1 MDKIAIVTDSI
12 ACFTR
17 EMVERYGIR
26 IVPSNIHFD
35 GRLYKEYLDISPTE
49 AYQLLE
55 RDPNHFSTS
64 APSPADYLEAYRELS
79 TRAQSII
86 CITLSAK
93 LSALH
98 DTARLAKEQAKQE
111 IPRTAIEILDS
122 RTCAAAEG
130 FVVLATARAIEE
142 GKEMTEVI
150 KAAENV
156 RDKVNLL
163 ALMET
168 IRHAYRSGRIPKVAA
183 RIGSA
188 LSIKPI
194 ISISDGAVDFVG
206 LARTK
211 ERGVKRIIRI
221 MREKVGESPVHVAV
235 VHADALEEAQRL
247 KERVVASEF
256 DCCDLWISEFSPIM
270 GYTTGRG
277 LIGLAFYVD

>member
-1 MDKIAIVTDSI
+1 MDKIALITDSI

-49 AYQLLE
+49 AYHLLE

-93 LSALH
+93 PGALH
-98 DTARLAKEQAKQE
+98 DTAQLAKEQAKQE

-130 FVVLATARAIEE
+130 FVVLATARAIEK
-142 GKEMTEVI
+142 GKEMTEAI

-168 IRHAYRSGRIPKVAA
+168 IRHAYRSGRIPKVAE

-206 LARTK
+206 LFRTK
-211 ERGVKRIIRI
+211 ERGAKRSIRI

-247 KERVVASEF
+247 KERVAHRSLTAATSGSVNSA
-256 DCCDLWISEFSPIM
+256 
-270 GYTTGRG
+270 R
-277 LIGLAFYVD
+277 

>member
-1 MDKIAIVTDSI
+1 MDKVAIITDSI

-17 EMVERYGIR
+17 EMVEQYGIR

-35 GRLYKEYLDISPTE
+35 GKVYREYLDISPSE

-55 RDPNHFSTS
+55 RNPDCFTTS
-64 APSPADYLEAYRELS
+64 APSPADFLEAYSELS

-98 DTARLAKEQAKQE
+98 DTAQLAKRQAKQDL
-111 IPRTAIEILDS
+111 PHTTIELLDS

-130 FVVLATARAIEE
+130 FVVLATARAVAE
-142 GKEMTEVI
+142 GRGLTDAI
-150 KAAENV
+150 IAAEEV
-156 RDKVNLL
+156 REKVNLL

-188 LSIKPI
+188 LSVKPI
-194 ISISDGAVDFVG
+194 LSISDGAVNFVG
-206 LARTK
+206 IARTK
-211 ERGVKRIIRI
+211 ERGVKRIIQL
-221 MREKVGESPVHVAV
+221 MREKVGENPVHVAV

-247 KERVVASEF
+247 KEQVASEF
-256 DCCDLWISEFSPIM
+256 NCGDLWISEFSPIM

-277 LIGLAFYVD
+277 LLGLAFYAD

>member
-1 MDKIAIVTDSI
+1 MDKVAIVTDSI

-17 EMVERYGIR
+17 DMVERYRIR
-26 IVPSNIHFD
+26 IVPSNIHFN

-55 RDPNHFSTS
+55 RDPDHFNTS

-98 DTARLAKEQAKQE
+98 DTAQLAKEQAKRE
-111 IPRTAIEILDS
+111 IPHTAIEILDS

-130 FVVLATARAIEE
+130 FVVLATAQAIEE
-142 GKEMTEVI
+142 GKEMAEAI
-150 KAAENV
+150 KAGENV
-156 RDKVNLL
+156 RDRVNLL
-163 ALMET
+163 ALMDT

-183 RIGSA
+183 RIGST

-194 ISISDGAVDFVG
+194 FRISDGAADFVG

-211 ERGVKRIIRI
+211 ERGVKRIIQM

-247 KERVVASEF
+247 KERIASEF

-277 LIGLAFYVD
+277 LIGLAFYID

>member
-1 MDKIAIVTDSI
+1 MDKIALITDSI

-35 GRLYKEYLDISPTE
+35 GSLYKEYLDISPTE
-49 AYQLLE
+49 AYHLLE

-93 LSALH
+93 PGALH
-98 DTARLAKEQAKQE
+98 DTAQLAKEQAKQE

-122 RTCAAAEG
+122 RTRAAAEG
-130 FVVLATARAIEE
+130 FVVLATAMAIEK
-142 GKEMTEVI
+142 GKEMTEAI

-168 IRHAYRSGRIPKVAA
+168 IRHAYRSGRIPKIAE

-206 LARTK
+206 LVRTK
-211 ERGVKRIIRI
+211 ERGAKRSIRI

-247 KERVVASEF
+247 KERVAHRSLTAATSGSVNSA
-256 DCCDLWISEFSPIM
+256 
-270 GYTTGRG
+270 R
-277 LIGLAFYVD
+277 

>member
-1 MDKIAIVTDSI
+1 MAKIAIVTDSI
-12 ACFTR
+12 ACFAR

-49 AYQLLE
+49 AYHLLE

-86 CITLSAK
+86 YITLSAK
-93 LSALH
+93 LSALR
-98 DTARLAKEQAKQE
+98 DTAQLVKEQAKQE
-111 IPRTAIEILDS
+111 IPRSAIEVLDS
-122 RTCAAAEG
+122 RTCAATEW

-142 GKEMTEVI
+142 GKEMTGAIE
-150 KAAENV
+150 AAENV

-168 IRHAYRSGRIPKVAA
+168 IRHSYRSGRILKVAA
-183 RIGSA
+183 RIRSA

-194 ISISDGAVDFVG
+194 LSISDGVIDFVG

-211 ERGVKRIIRI
+211 ERGVKRI
-221 MREKVGESPVHVAV
+221 MREKVGESPAHIEV
-235 VHADALEEAQRL
+235 VHADTLEEAQRL
-247 KERVVASEF
+247 KERVA
-256 DCCDLWISEFSPIM
+256 
-270 GYTTGRG
+270 
-277 LIGLAFYVD
+277 IGV

>member
-1 MDKIAIVTDSI
+1 MDKVAIITDSI

-17 EMVERYGIR
+17 EMVEQYGIR

-35 GRLYKEYLDISPTE
+35 GKVYREYLDISPSE

-55 RDPNHFSTS
+55 RNPDCFTTS
-64 APSPADYLEAYRELS
+64 APSPADFLEAYRELS

-98 DTARLAKEQAKQE
+98 DTAQLAKRQAKQDL
-111 IPRTAIEILDS
+111 PHTTIELLDS

-130 FVVLATARAIEE
+130 FVVLATARAVAE
-142 GKEMTEVI
+142 GRGLTDAI
-150 KAAENV
+150 IAAEEV
-156 RDKVNLL
+156 REKVNLL

-188 LSIKPI
+188 LSVKPI
-194 ISISDGAVDFVG
+194 LSISDGAVNFVG
-206 LARTK
+206 IARTK
-211 ERGVKRIIRI
+211 ERGVKRIIQL
-221 MREKVGESPVHVAV
+221 MREKVGENPVHVAV

-247 KERVVASEF
+247 KEQVASEF
-256 DCCDLWISEFSPIM
+256 NCGDLWISEFSPIM

-277 LIGLAFYVD
+277 LLGLAFYAD

>member
-130 FVVLATARAIEE
+130 FIVLATARAIEE
-142 GKEMTEVI
+142 GKEMTEAI

-247 KERVVASEF
+247 KER
-256 DCCDLWISEFSPIM
+256 
-270 GYTTGRG
+270 G
-277 LIGLAFYVD
+277 